1 MNMFFQKWSKNL
13 TRLEIFFKNQ
23 HLEFRRLVAL
33 LARQANKVASLASQS
48 SLSLIRST
56 TLPTVRNCGT
66 TAFAMRGSQPNPFT
80 LSMASQDVSCSRL
93 RNSSRAKGW
102 EARRVGVHL
111 GLEVVLK
118 LQKEYPTTVETLR
131 SLPGL
136 VYLWIIMRE
145 ERMEALRQDR
155 WAISK
160 EAKVLYLTIRKART
174 TTMVTRF

>member
-1 MNMFFQKWSKNL
+1 M
-13 TRLEIFFKNQ
+13 
-23 HLEFRRLVAL
+23 
-33 LARQANKVASLASQS
+33 
-48 SLSLIRST
+48 
-56 TLPTVRNCGT
+56 
-66 TAFAMRGSQPNPFT
+66 
-80 LSMASQDVSCSRL
+80 
-93 RNSSRAKGW
+93 
-102 EARRVGVHL
+102 

>member
-1 MNMFFQKWSKNL
+1 M
-13 TRLEIFFKNQ
+13 
-23 HLEFRRLVAL
+23 
-33 LARQANKVASLASQS
+33 
-48 SLSLIRST
+48 
-56 TLPTVRNCGT
+56 
-66 TAFAMRGSQPNPFT
+66 
-80 LSMASQDVSCSRL
+80 
-93 RNSSRAKGW
+93 
-102 EARRVGVHL
+102 GVHL

-160 EAKVLYLTIRKART
+160 EEGQDYNYGDQILSQDKPAPAI
-174 TTMVTRF
+174 FC